1 MLIVNEFKDL
11 SMSAA
16 RIAEKFNVSDTY
28 AIQTFEK
35 YVKLDRLPLSDIISI
50 DEVHVDLDDY
60 CRYALVI
67 QDFYT
72 GDLSTYFEVDARTS
86 QNLTLFLYHEKNG
99 IR

>member
-16 RIAEKFNVSDTY
+16 CIAEKFNVSDTY

-72 GDLSTYFEVDARTS
+72 GEPIDL
-86 QNLTLFLYHEKNG
+86 L
-99 IR
+99 